1 MKQFVECCLLPSAIC
16 WPHKNTAGV
25 HMNMMASQVSL
36 GLHKH
41 FLLIC
46 DVSEETRNL
55 SDLIKYMLW
64 NKASVF
70 YFFPSLLTRQ
80 IKTNTTLVR
89 QVFISNFK
97 KKKKIRNA
105 VGNLNTVKS
114 RNMRTSSF
122 DFSSTDI
129 LNGFITDSECGN
141 VDMSCFFKTIWSK
154 WATSWLKSRG

>member
-55 SDLIKYMLW
+55 SDLMKYMLW

-70 YFFPSLLTRQ
+70 YFFPQSAH
-80 IKTNTTLVR
+80 KTNYNKHNVGSTSFYF
-89 QVFISNFK
+89 QFQK
-97 KKKKIRNA
+97 KKKNQKC
-105 VGNLNTVKS
+105 
-114 RNMRTSSF
+114 
-122 DFSSTDI
+122 
-129 LNGFITDSECGN
+129 CGEPEHCKKPKYEDQLLWLLQHWHTQR
-141 VDMSCFFKTIWSK
+141 VHHWLWMWKRGYVMFF
-154 WATSWLKSRG
+154 

>member
-55 SDLIKYMLW
+55 SDLMKYMLW

-97 KKKKIRNA
+97 KKKKKNQ
-105 VGNLNTVKS
+105 KC
-114 RNMRTSSF
+114 
-122 DFSSTDI
+122 
-129 LNGFITDSECGN
+129 CGEPEHCKKPKYEDQLLWLLQHWHTQR
-141 VDMSCFFKTIWSK
+141 VHHWLWMWKRGYVMFF
-154 WATSWLKSRG
+154 